1 MELANSRHVMRR
13 QAGFTLIEMMIV
25 VAIVGILASLAV
37 FAYRKVTGSTEVET
51 EVTAIFSEFRVRQ
64 EEFHAENGRYESTG
78 TSDSDTF
85 PTVTPVGPRAAP
97 IEITPLLNGVD
108 GSGSS
113 PADAW
118 VRLRM
123 KPRKTQLRCGYVS
136 IAGTPGSTV
145 GGLGGSVLQ
154 MNGPPA
160 LESNWYYLVARC
172 DADGDG
178 AVNSVYLS
186 RFDHENLIIQNKG
199 Q

>member
-37 FAYRKVTGSTEVET
+37 FAYNKVTGSTEVET
-51 EVTAIFSEFRVRQ
+51 EVAAIFAEFRVRQ

-78 TSDSDTF
+78 GSDIDTF
-85 PTVTPVGPRAAP
+85 PTATPVGPGAP
-97 IEITPLLNGVD
+97 ALDIIPLLSAVD
-108 GSGSS
+108 GEGST

-136 IAGTPGSTV
+136 IAGAPLATV
-145 GGLGGSVLQ
+145 GGLGGTVLG
-154 MNGPPA
+154 MDAVPP
-160 LESNWYYLVARC
+160 ESNWYYLVARC
-172 DADGDG
+172 DADGDS

-186 RFDHENLIIQNKG
+186 RYDQEALIIQNKG